1 MFEASVVVRLKP
13 GVNDPQGQAIQGGL
27 HQLGFSGVDDVRV
40 GKHIVLR
47 LDETDRQT
55 AERRVA
61 EMCGRLLANPII
73 EEYEFEL
80 EQVESRSA

>member
-1 MFEASVVVRLKP
+1 MFEARVVVRLKL
-13 GVNDPQGQAIQGGL
+13 GVNDPQGQVIRGSL
-27 HQLGFSGVDDVRV
+27 HQLGFSGVDELRV

-47 LDETDRQT
+47 LDETDRKT

>member
-1 MFEASVVVRLKP
+1 MFEARVLVRLKP
-13 GVNDPQGQAIQGGL
+13 GVNDPQGQVIRDSL
-27 HQLGFSGVDDVRV
+27 HQLGFSGVDELRV

-47 LDETDRQT
+47 LDETDRKT

>member
-1 MFEASVVVRLKP
+1 MFEARVVVRLKS
-13 GVNDPQGQAIQGGL
+13 GVNDPQGQAIRGSL

-47 LDETDRQT
+47 LDETDRQE

>member
-1 MFEASVVVRLKP
+1 MFEARVVVRLKS
-13 GVNDPQGQAIQGGL
+13 GVNDPQGQAIRGSL

-47 LDETDRQT
+47 LDEMDRQT

>member
-1 MFEASVVVRLKP
+1 MFEARVVVRLKS
-13 GVNDPQGQAIQGGL
+13 GVNDPQGQAIRGSL
-27 HQLGFSGVDDVRV
+27 HQLGFSDVDDVRV

-47 LDETDRQT
+47 LSETDRQT